1 MGPTAAAAR
10 LEASKAFAKEFML
23 RAGIPTARFATVDSA
38 EEARAAL
45 HEFDF
50 PVVLKA
56 DGLAAGKGVIIANS
70 ATEAESAV
78 AQLLHARIESR
89 D

>member
-1 MGPTAAAAR
+1 M
-10 LEASKAFAKEFML
+10 FAKEFML
-23 RAGIPTARFATVDSA
+23 RAGIPTARFASVNTA

-56 DGLAAGKGVIIANS
+56 DGLAAGKGVVIANGVE
-70 ATEAESAV
+70 EAEPGHRAIHDR
-78 AQLLHARIESR
+78 AARAW
-89 D
+89 